1 MHLNEQ
7 NANRDVA
14 KPSKLRFIVG
24 TLLFGSILIILTCY
38 WIISAENRVV
48 WELTD
53 FSIFPTVLFTFFLL
67 AAISP
72 FLRKYFKNT
81 APTSRELAMTYVMV
95 SVATALAG
103 HDIVRQLVPM
113 IANAGWFATPENEWA
128 DIFFRFL
135 PTWLTITDKKI
146 LQGYFEGDDTFWRP
160 IYMEAWF
167 IPIVAW
173 SCLVIVL
180 LFMMLCINIII
191 RKQWIDH
198 EKLSY
203 PLTTLPVELLGNTSN
218 LFRNKLIWLG
228 FGIAFGLELL
238 AGLNYLF
245 PVIPS
250 LKIKYQLFFADRPWN
265 AMGRLPVYVYP
276 FAIGLGY
283 LMPLDL
289 ALSFWAFYLFWGL
302 QRVFFNATGWT
313 TAIGFQT
320 EQRAGAWIGIGL
332 LALLTSRREILKV
345 LVGVFSFRSKDTLY
359 RLAVFGLLIGL
370 AFVLIFWYYAGL
382 SPWVALGYFGIYLVL
397 CIGMTRM
404 RAELGPPTHELH
416 RVHPD
421 RIMLLFLGSRPLGAQ
436 NLTNTT
442 LLSWLAYGYR
452 CHPMP
457 HQLEAFKI
465 GRHFRLRENRLV
477 VALIVASIVGAVI
490 SIVGHVALYYEF
502 RFARWGVGEFNRLQ
516 NWITSPRA
524 PNLTAIQY
532 MGFGFIF
539 TVILTVLKRQFLWW
553 PFYPVGYA
561 VGNGWAIGW
570 MWFSI
575 FLGWL
580 FKRIL
585 FTGGGVRAYRKA
597 LPLFLGLIF
606 GQFLAGSLWS
616 LLGVLFNKNMYTL
629 FP

>member
-1 MHLNEQ
+1 M
-7 NANRDVA
+7 
-14 KPSKLRFIVG
+14 
-24 TLLFGSILIILTCY
+24 
-38 WIISAENRVV
+38 
-48 WELTD
+48 
-53 FSIFPTVLFTFFLL
+53 
-67 AAISP
+67 
-72 FLRKYFKNT
+72 
-81 APTSRELAMTYVMV
+81 
-95 SVATALAG
+95 
-103 HDIVRQLVPM
+103 
-113 IANAGWFATPENEWA
+113 
-128 DIFFRFL
+128 
-135 PTWLTITDKKI
+135 
-146 LQGYFEGDDTFWRP
+146 
-160 IYMEAWF
+160 
-167 IPIVAW
+167 
-173 SCLVIVL
+173 
-180 LFMMLCINIII
+180 
-191 RKQWIDH
+191 
-198 EKLSY
+198 
-203 PLTTLPVELLGNTSN
+203 
-218 LFRNKLIWLG
+218 
-228 FGIAFGLELL
+228 
-238 AGLNYLF
+238 
-245 PVIPS
+245 
-250 LKIKYQLFFADRPWN
+250 
-265 AMGRLPVYVYP
+265 
-276 FAIGLGY
+276 
-283 LMPLDL
+283 
-289 ALSFWAFYLFWGL
+289 
-302 QRVFFNATGWT
+302 
-313 TAIGFQT
+313 
-320 EQRAGAWIGIGL
+320 
-332 LALLTSRREILKV
+332 
-345 LVGVFSFRSKDTLY
+345 Y
-359 RLAVFGLLIGL
+359 RLAVFGLLFGL

-382 SPWVALGYFGIYLVL
+382 SPWVALGYFGIYLIL

-465 GRHFRLRENRLV
+465 GRHFSLRENRLV
-477 VALIVASIVGAVI
+477 VALIVASIAGAVI

-524 PNLTAIQY
+524 PNLPAIQY
-532 MGFGFIF
+532 IGFGFVF

-585 FTGGGVRAYRKA
+585 FTGGGVRAYRRA

-616 LLGVLFNKNMYTL
+616 LLGVLFNTNMYTL